1 MSPLNAAKGPLAA
14 SAEDATAMLVGIVKA
29 VRKNWL
35 ALIAFALAAG
45 GVAFLYSKTLPP
57 IYQSTTMIELN
68 PSVSQ
73 PLGTNASTSF
83 TMGMGSLWDTR
94 EYYETQYKIITSQRV
109 LTAAA
114 RNLGLGADWKF
125 FGYERPPA
133 KPETPE
139 DAGAALS
146 GRVTVEPVKYS
157 ELALIKV
164 EDTDPKRAKKICDA
178 VAQAYIDQNL
188 ENAVTA
194 TTDAVVWL
202 NGQVDHVREELEGNE
217 NALHTFKQANDLPS
231 TSINEA
237 SNMLRLEMQDYNS
250 ALTRTRTRRAEV
262 QARYAELSKV
272 TSDNPDDVP
281 ATELLGSAFLTDLRK
296 QYLDAVK
303 ERSTLI
309 ATGRGEN
316 HPLVK
321 TADDK
326 VKETKT
332 ALLQEIRNIQGAVAR
347 DLAVVAREEGTDASL
362 FEATRRKAVE
372 LNMKEIEYH
381 RLDRTR
387 EENEK
392 LYAMLL
398 EKVKEADLARMMRVN
413 NIRVVD
419 VATDPMGSIR
429 PRVGANVGIGVALG
443 LLLGLLF
450 AWVRQQLDSSV
461 KSPDDLEQKL
471 GLSFL
476 GLLPEVSEAD
486 GQEQAGADKTKRRR
500 FARLAQGATGNAI
513 ELVVHDRPLSGIAE
527 AARSVR
533 TNLMFASPDKPHRR
547 LLVTSAAP
555 SEGKT
560 TVACSIAIAFA
571 QSGQRTCI
579 IDCDLRRPRLHRIF
593 GRAGDSGI
601 TNVLV
606 GEATIDDVAKPT
618 QVDNLWSIP
627 AGPTPPNPADLL
639 HSAAFKK
646 FLLDVSERFD
656 RIVIDSAPLV
666 AVTDSAIV
674 STLVD
679 GTVFVVRAFKTAVQV
694 SRQGLRALRDVDANV
709 VGAVLNAVNL
719 NRREYGYYYQY
730 YYYKREGY
738 APHDTPEPGDGGDES
753 RSASPP
759 N

>member
-1 MSPLNAAKGPLAA
+1 
-14 SAEDATAMLVGIVKA
+14 
-29 VRKNWL
+29 
-35 ALIAFALAAG
+35 
-45 GVAFLYSKTLPP
+45 
-57 IYQSTTMIELN
+57 
-68 PSVSQ
+68 
-73 PLGTNASTSF
+73 
-83 TMGMGSLWDTR
+83 
-94 EYYETQYKIITSQRV
+94 
-109 LTAAA
+109 
-114 RNLGLGADWKF
+114 
-125 FGYERPPA
+125 
-133 KPETPE
+133 
-139 DAGAALS
+139 
-146 GRVTVEPVKYS
+146 
-157 ELALIKV
+157 
-164 EDTDPKRAKKICDA
+164 
-178 VAQAYIDQNL
+178 
-188 ENAVTA
+188 
-194 TTDAVVWL
+194 
-202 NGQVDHVREELEGNE
+202 
-217 NALHTFKQANDLPS
+217 
-231 TSINEA
+231 
-237 SNMLRLEMQDYNS
+237 
-250 ALTRTRTRRAEV
+250 
-262 QARYAELSKV
+262 
-272 TSDNPDDVP
+272 
-281 ATELLGSAFLTDLRK
+281 
-296 QYLDAVK
+296 
-303 ERSTLI
+303 
-309 ATGRGEN
+309 
-316 HPLVK
+316 
-321 TADDK
+321 
-326 VKETKT
+326 
-332 ALLQEIRNIQGAVAR
+332 
-347 DLAVVAREEGTDASL
+347 
-362 FEATRRKAVE
+362 
-372 LNMKEIEYH
+372 MKEIEYH

-398 EKVKEADLARMMRVN
+398 ERVKEADLARMMRVN

-419 VATDPMGSIR
+419 VATEPGGSIR
-429 PRVGANVGIGVALG
+429 PRVSANVGIGVALG
-443 LLLGLLF
+443 LLVGLVF

-476 GLLPEVSEAD
+476 GLLPEVEDEDSRERP
-486 GQEQAGADKTKRRR
+486 GAEKKKRKR
-500 FARLAQGATGNAI
+500 FARLAEGATGNPI
-513 ELVVHDRPLSGIAE
+513 ELVVHNRPLSGIAE

-593 GRAGDSGI
+593 GRAGDTGI

-606 GEATIDDVAKPT
+606 GDATLDDVAKPT
-618 QVDNLWSIP
+618 QVENLWSIP

-646 FLLDVSERFD
+646 FLADVSARFD
-656 RIVIDSAPLV
+656 RVVIDSAPLV

-709 VGAVLNAVNL
+709 VGAVLNGVNL

-738 APHDTPEPGDGGDES
+738 APNDGPEPTDGEDVRG
-753 RSASPP
+753 AAPP